1 MKIKRFL
8 TSILILGLV
17 FFGSNKVLD
26 ILEDRKNIENFGVQA
41 AEKNKNQIVDNE
53 LLVLLV
59 GVDKN
64 PDSDPGD
71 FTRTDTM
78 MLCKVNT
85 DTGKVDIL
93 SIPRDSRIKVR
104 DEFTKANHA
113 HAYGGIELTLQ
124 TLRNFLGI
132 DIDYYAEI
140 DYDAV
145 VEIVDA
151 LGGVDYDV
159 PEGINVKRG
168 TYIDINPGENHLSG
182 EEVLWYLRTRS
193 IYQNGDLG
201 RVGTQQLFMKAM
213 VDEMVKK
220 SSEINLTTF
229 IKTYFEDVKTN
240 VPLSIM
246 VNIASN
252 IKNFSSTDVETYI
265 VPGVA
270 QMMNGVSYYIPNYEK
285 TWDIVDEVF
294 SEYKLANWSKSDS
307 SYDEYFGFSYE
318 KETDEESIKT
328 ENSIM
333 PTESMDQDSTQST
346 DEQSSNN
353 QVSPNQEQTQQYQPQ
368 PQQQVEYQPQPQQTQ
383 VEYETYTY
391 YEYTYPDGR
400 VEIHDQPPEGYYD
413 TPEQQSPAES
423 TPAQETPAEDNEQGG

>member
-1 MKIKRFL
+1 MRIKRFL
-8 TSILILGLV
+8 TSVLILVLV

-26 ILEDRKNIENFGVQA
+26 ILQDRKNIENYGVQA
-41 AEKNKNQIVDNE
+41 SEKNKNQIVDNE

-64 PDSDPGD
+64 PESDPGD

-85 DTGKVDIL
+85 ETGKIDIL

-124 TLRNFLGI
+124 TLRNFMGI
-132 DIDYYAEI
+132 DIDYYAEV

-145 VEIVDA
+145 VKIVDA

-168 TYIDINPGENHLSG
+168 SYIDIKPGKNHLSG
-182 EEVLWYLRTRS
+182 EEVLWYLRTRN

-213 VDEMVKK
+213 VDEMIKK
-220 SSEINLTTF
+220 SSKINLTTF
-229 IKTYFEDVKTN
+229 IQTYLEDVKTN

-252 IKNFSSTDVETYI
+252 IKNFSSSDVKTHI
-265 VPGVA
+265 VPGVS
-270 QMMNGVSYYIPNYEK
+270 QMMNGISYYIPNYEK

-294 SEYKLANWSKSDS
+294 SDYKLANWSKSDS
-307 SYDEYFGFSYE
+307 GYDEYLNFSYE
-318 KETDEESIKT
+318 DETDENSIKT
-328 ENSIM
+328 KNSIRQDE
-333 PTESMDQDSTQST
+333 PVNGDTTKPLDDQNFNYQQSP
-346 DEQSSNN
+346 
-353 QVSPNQEQTQQYQPQ
+353 PNQDQVQQYQPQ
-368 PQQQVEYQPQPQQTQ
+368 PQPQPQEPE
-383 VEYETYTY
+383 VEYEVHTY

-413 TPEQQSPAES
+413 E
-423 TPAQETPAEDNEQGG
+423 PAQETPEEDY